1 MKNTKNHCVSN
12 KPPYPE
18 VLPWFANK
26 AGISESRA
34 KALWDLTCVELPED
48 GGDVAALAK
57 ARMALF
63 IERVGQEAGLPLTP
77 EYTEQPDQFA
87 WLYRHY
93 ARLADMA
100 LVSGGAAARFW
111 QQAMTLPR
119 LAP

>member
-1 MKNTKNHCVSN
+1 MKTFENHKTTT

-18 VLPWFANK
+18 VLPWFAK
-26 AGISESRA
+26 KSGISETRA
-34 KALWDLTCVELPED
+34 KALWDLTCLELPED
-48 GGDVAALAK
+48 GSDVAALAK

-63 IERVGQEAGLPLTP
+63 IECVGHEAGLPLTP

-100 LVSGGAAARFW
+100 LVSGGAVARFW
-111 QQAMTLPR
+111 QQAMTPSC
-119 LAP
+119 LAR